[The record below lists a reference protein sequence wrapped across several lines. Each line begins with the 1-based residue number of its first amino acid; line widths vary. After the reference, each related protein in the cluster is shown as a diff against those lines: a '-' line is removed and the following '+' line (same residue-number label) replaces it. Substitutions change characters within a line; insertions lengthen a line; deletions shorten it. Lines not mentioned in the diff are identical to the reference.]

1 MLDHMS
7 LLFDSFWRAVAYG
20 LKPRVIALSFLPL
33 LLITGLALG
42 LGYFYWDGVL
52 TSVRLWLE
60 TSTLVTS
67 IAGWLQSFGMGNLK
81 VVLAPLIVIVVVTPV
96 IVVFSLLVVA
106 LMMTPALTSLVA
118 KNRFPLLE
126 RKRGGSLLTSLWWS
140 LVSTLL
146 ALVALIVSVPL
157 WLIPPLILILP
168 PLIWGWLTYRVMAFD
183 ALAEHASS
191 EERRE
196 IFRRHRLGL
205 LGIGLF
211 CGYLGAAPSLIWASG
226 VLFVAAFVVLVPLAI
241 WLYTMVFALAS
252 LWFAHFCLA
261 ALQGLRDERSRA
273 AAAPTPADASPLD
286 SLTLPLSHAPD
297 RSEPTQPPQP

>member
-1 MLDHMS
+1 
-7 LLFDSFWRAVAYG
+7 
-20 LKPRVIALSFLPL
+20 
-33 LLITGLALG
+33 

-52 TSVRLWLE
+52 TAVRLWLE
-60 TSTLVTS
+60 ASTLVTS
-67 IAGWLQSFGMGNLK
+67 MAGWLQSFGMGNLK

-106 LMMTPALTSLVA
+106 LMMTPALTALVA
-118 KNRFPLLE
+118 KNRFSSLE
-126 RKRGGSLLTSLWWS
+126 RKRGGSMLASLWWS
-140 LVSTLL
+140 VVSTAL

-191 EERRE
+191 EERHE
-196 IFRRHRLGL
+196 IFRRHRLSL

-241 WLYTMVFALAS
+241 WLYTMVFAFAS

-261 ALQGLRDERSRA
+261 ALQSLRGERA
-273 AAAPTPADASPLD
+273 LATAAPTPPDALPLD

-297 RSEPTQPPQP
+297 QPEPAPPPKP

>member
-1 MLDHMS
+1 MLTDMS

-20 LKPRVIALSFLPL
+20 LKPRVMALSFLPL
-33 LLITGLALG
+33 LLMTALALG
-42 LGYFYWDGVL
+42 LGYFYWEGVL

-60 TSTLVTS
+60 SSTWVAW
-67 IAGWLQSFGMGNLK
+67 IAGWLQGFGMGNLK
-81 VVLAPLIVIVVVTPV
+81 VVLAPLIVIFVVTPV
-96 IVVFSLLVVA
+96 IVVFSLMVVA
-106 LMMTPALTSLVA
+106 FTMTPALTSLVA
-118 KNRFPLLE
+118 KNRFPALE
-126 RKRGGSLLTSLWWS
+126 RKHGGSLLASLWWS

-146 ALVALIVSVPL
+146 ALVALVVSVPL

-196 IFRRHRLGL
+196 IFRRHRLSL

-241 WLYTMVFALAS
+241 WLYTLVFAFAS
-252 LWFAHFCLA
+252 LWFAHYCLA
-261 ALQGLRDERSRA
+261 ALQRLRDERAQA
-273 AAAPTPADASPLD
+273 AAAPTPPDAMPLD

-297 RSEPTQPPQP
+297 RPEPATPAQP